1 MTSRGWELGDKE
13 DGGFRRQVMTMTPDG
28 RHVMAFFSPG
38 IRVVAPEEY
47 AEQEFREVIVL
58 SGRYSGKPVS
68 FGDLDP
74 AAASEIV
81 NDLTRL
87 TS

>member
-13 DGGFRRQVMTMTPDG
+13 DGGFRRQVMTMTGDG
-28 RHVMAFFSPG
+28 RHVMVFFSPG
-38 IRVVAPEEY
+38 IRVYAPEEL
-47 AEQEFREVIVL
+47 AEQEIRDVIVL
-58 SGRYSGKPVS
+58 PARYSGKPIAL
-68 FGDLDP
+68 GDLDP
-74 AAASEIV
+74 VAASEIV